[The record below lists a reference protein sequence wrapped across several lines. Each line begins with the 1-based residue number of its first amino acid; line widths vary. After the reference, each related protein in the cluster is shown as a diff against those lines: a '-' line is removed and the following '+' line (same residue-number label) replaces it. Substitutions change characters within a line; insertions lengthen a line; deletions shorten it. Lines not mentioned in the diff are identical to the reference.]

1 MLDFSEIRLVKNPN
15 DNFVGIRKS
24 ESGDDYEFWLPNG
37 FDDFPEG
44 EEKDF
49 DQIRDLFFKMYRTF
63 RKFENDNQSNRINTN
78 NPDYQQDQDQT
89 TVSSGG
95 LSLQTEEGE
104 EVTLYSKLRMI
115 ERVLE
120 TYNDLAI
127 NSIQKKIKRT
137 NDLDYSQL
145 YKYLDRA
152 VYLENDAM
160 YVDTMDLPRPVLRY
174 ESTDIV
180 YLYCYI
186 LDEIVQQLDED
197 VPDSVKCHIQD
208 ISFLAQ
214 HFKDDYLTSEQSIF
228 AQDTFLETTNIL
240 KEALDNIEQHTYY
253 KDTDYWVLYEAIE
266 TFLYG
271 ELSPDL
277 DDGEYWGIKGFSLIW
292 EDMCNTYFFKH
303 HKDNICC
310 ADTDIKLNGHVNDK
324 RKEDDINRVG
334 NFPINK
340 DKEKWLYSGES
351 DIDDEN
357 KQRKLQWHELIVIEF
372 DKNLF
377 REVLKKKKRNGDKS
391 VRHQYFPSR
400 LYEQGF
406 QSRLV
411 MSRFLRP
418 DLVLKSNQSN
428 GNIELE
434 IIDYKDV
441 PLDVYIN
448 PSSAK
453 DYKKR
458 QKDIIKQLT
467 YELSLQQKHKVSHN
481 KFFIPYYY
489 KTIDPNNLGEVEI
502 ILPNGISIFKAN
514 FFYIQNQYLQENL

>member
-1 MLDFSEIRLVKNPN
+1 
-15 DNFVGIRKS
+15 
-24 ESGDDYEFWLPNG
+24 
-37 FDDFPEG
+37 
-44 EEKDF
+44 
-49 DQIRDLFFKMYRTF
+49 
-63 RKFENDNQSNRINTN
+63 
-78 NPDYQQDQDQT
+78 
-89 TVSSGG
+89 
-95 LSLQTEEGE
+95 
-104 EVTLYSKLRMI
+104 MI

-137 NDLDYSQL
+137 NDVDYSQL

-240 KEALDNIEQHTYY
+240 KEALDNIDQHTYY

-277 DDGEYWGIKGFSLIW
+277 NDGEYWGIKGFSLIW

-324 RKEDDINRVG
+324 RK
-334 NFPINK
+334 
-340 DKEKWLYSGES
+340 
-351 DIDDEN
+351 
-357 KQRKLQWHELIVIEF
+357 
-372 DKNLF
+372 
-377 REVLKKKKRNGDKS
+377 
-391 VRHQYFPSR
+391 
-400 LYEQGF
+400 
-406 QSRLV
+406 
-411 MSRFLRP
+411 
-418 DLVLKSNQSN
+418 
-428 GNIELE
+428 
-434 IIDYKDV
+434 
-441 PLDVYIN
+441 
-448 PSSAK
+448 
-453 DYKKR
+453 
-458 QKDIIKQLT
+458 
-467 YELSLQQKHKVSHN
+467 
-481 KFFIPYYY
+481 
-489 KTIDPNNLGEVEI
+489 
-502 ILPNGISIFKAN
+502 
-514 FFYIQNQYLQENL
+514 

>member
-1 MLDFSEIRLVKNPN
+1 
-15 DNFVGIRKS
+15 
-24 ESGDDYEFWLPNG
+24 
-37 FDDFPEG
+37 
-44 EEKDF
+44 
-49 DQIRDLFFKMYRTF
+49 
-63 RKFENDNQSNRINTN
+63 
-78 NPDYQQDQDQT
+78 
-89 TVSSGG
+89 
-95 LSLQTEEGE
+95 
-104 EVTLYSKLRMI
+104 
-115 ERVLE
+115 
-120 TYNDLAI
+120 
-127 NSIQKKIKRT
+127 
-137 NDLDYSQL
+137 
-145 YKYLDRA
+145 
-152 VYLENDAM
+152 
-160 YVDTMDLPRPVLRY
+160 
-174 ESTDIV
+174 
-180 YLYCYI
+180 
-186 LDEIVQQLDED
+186 
-197 VPDSVKCHIQD
+197 
-208 ISFLAQ
+208 
-214 HFKDDYLTSEQSIF
+214 
-228 AQDTFLETTNIL
+228 
-240 KEALDNIEQHTYY
+240 
-253 KDTDYWVLYEAIE
+253 
-266 TFLYG
+266 
-271 ELSPDL
+271 
-277 DDGEYWGIKGFSLIW
+277 
-292 EDMCNTYFFKH
+292 MCNTYFFKH

-372 DKNLF
+372 DKNLS
-377 REVLKKKKRNGDKS
+377 REVLKKKKRNGNKS